1 MRVNLM
7 SRLAA
12 LAMISPAALAQSGS
26 GADDQTAAP
35 TQAETDVERSD
46 SGPGGQGDTS
56 EGTPQGGSLAEMD
69 DAEMVGRTV
78 VSSDGA
84 QIGEVETVI
93 ETPDGQNMLVVTTT
107 GLLGSESRVVA
118 IDSSHAQFDA
128 AEDEAVTLSLTQQEV
143 KIGRAHVSTP

>member
-7 SRLAA
+7 SLLAA

-69 DAEMVGRTV
+69 R
-78 VSSDGA
+78 
-84 QIGEVETVI
+84 
-93 ETPDGQNMLVVTTT
+93 
-107 GLLGSESRVVA
+107 SEEHTSELQSLMR
-118 IDSSHAQFDA
+118 ISY
-128 AEDEAVTLSLTQQEV
+128 AVLCLKKKKTKHMYTD
-143 KIGRAHVSTP
+143 

>member
-107 GLLGSESRVVA
+107 GLLGSERSEEHTSELQSLMR
-118 IDSSHAQFDA
+118 ISY
-128 AEDEAVTLSLTQQEV
+128 AVFCLKKKTRPT
-143 KIGRAHVSTP
+143 I